1 MKFLIILTVLYS
13 GDVNLTLYEYSFKT
27 FLNKNTCEQYLE
39 QESDY
44 LKYTVDR
51 QFKNKNIEY
60 AQVECWTEEKW
71 LKHLETLNNNLEV

>member
-27 FLNKNTCEQYLE
+27 FSNKNTCEQYLE

-60 AQVECWTEEKW
+60 AQTECWAEEKW